1 MEYWHGYMDWPL
13 DPNWACEICGH
24 HVLIW
29 GFVHGVCRCETCHT
43 QYAMRVDGERVETPS
58 CRLKLEYRQPAVWG
72 WARWQKPISEWTDD
86 MWDEA
91 FEAVAAKVVE

>member
-1 MEYWHGYMDWPL
+1 
-13 DPNWACEICGH
+13 
-24 HVLIW
+24 
-29 GFVHGVCRCETCHT
+29 
-43 QYAMRVDGERVETPS
+43 MRVDGERVETPS